1 MKFSCSVEINA
12 SLDRVIELFDSS
24 ENLKEWQPDFV
35 SFEHISGTP
44 GEVGAK
50 SRIIYLMGPKKE
62 PNELIETITV
72 KNLPHEFSGTYEHK
86 HMKNTMR
93 NLFSK
98 IDYKRTKYVT
108 EVEYTQFNGF
118 FIKIMAWLFPNMF
131 KKQVQLW
138 MNRFKDFVEKS

>member
-35 SFEHISGTP
+35 SFEHLSGTP

-62 PNELIETITV
+62 PNELT
-72 KNLPHEFSGTYEHK
+72 L
-86 HMKNTMR
+86 
-93 NLFSK
+93 
-98 IDYKRTKYVT
+98 
-108 EVEYTQFNGF
+108 TQLKLISSFRIFLN
-118 FIKIMAWLFPNMF
+118 
-131 KKQVQLW
+131 
-138 MNRFKDFVEKS
+138 